1 MDIDERKITEI
12 NEENQEIKIQKFVSI
27 ILKDKDG
34 KLWLTKWINEEKP
47 LYGKYSCPG
56 GKIEENESI
65 RQACSRE
72 LLEETNLII
81 KKDDESLKYIQ
92 TDEYSDNR
100 EGYVNTKRIVHLYE
114 LEHEETPVNTEPQNH
129 EGWKKFILSEVMEKE
144 SIDSVQKYIEWI
156 FYKPQY
162 NYIKTLYQ
170 CVRDSKHEMTEE
182 FIREI
187 EEEHPSFF
195 MMRTINQTLE
205 NGKIETKN
213 FKYENAKE
221 WQTYYNK

>member
-1 MDIDERKITEI
+1 M
-12 NEENQEIKIQKFVSI
+12 
-27 ILKDKDG
+27 
-34 KLWLTKWINEEKP
+34 
-47 LYGKYSCPG
+47 
-56 GKIEENESI
+56 EENESQG
-65 RQACSRE
+65 QACSRE

-81 KKDDESLKYIQ
+81 KEDDKSLKYIQ

-100 EGYVNTKRIVHLYE
+100 GGYVNTRRIVHLYE

-129 EGWKKFILSEVMEKE
+129 EGWKKLLLSETMKKE
-144 SIDSVQKYIEWI
+144 IIDSVQKYIERI

-182 FIREI
+182 FIKEI

-195 MMRTINQTLE
+195 MMRMVNQTLE
-205 NGKIETKN
+205 IGHIETRN
-213 FKYENAKE
+213 FKYENTKE
-221 WQTYYNK
+221 GQDLLQQINKWKTQRTGKTFQEWKNEKRKVHKYCYIKKWNI